1 MAYSYSDLTTDIR
14 NYTEVD
20 ANVFTA
26 AIING
31 FLRNAEHRINLDCP
45 MDSDREEYYG
55 SVATDVNTVR
65 VPAGFLFVRG
75 VQVFDST
82 TSRTGE
88 GVWLERRD
96 QTFLSEY
103 VGKLTGT
110 EGGSTG
116 QDTTGLPKYYAMFGG
131 ATGLT
136 DTTSGSIVMAPT
148 PNANYLINIYGNAM
162 PTGLE
167 TNTSGTYV
175 SNYFPQGLLY
185 ACLVEAYGFLKGPT
199 DMLTLYE
206 SKYKTELQKFAAMQI
221 GRRRRDDYTDGTIRI
236 PIESAP
242 Q

>member
-148 PNANYLINIYGNAM
+148 PDANYLINIYGNAM

-206 SKYKTELQKFAAMQI
+206 QKYKTELQKFAAMQL

>member
-148 PNANYLINIYGNAM
+148 PDANYLINIYGNAM

-206 SKYKTELQKFAAMQI
+206 QKYKTELQKFAAMQI